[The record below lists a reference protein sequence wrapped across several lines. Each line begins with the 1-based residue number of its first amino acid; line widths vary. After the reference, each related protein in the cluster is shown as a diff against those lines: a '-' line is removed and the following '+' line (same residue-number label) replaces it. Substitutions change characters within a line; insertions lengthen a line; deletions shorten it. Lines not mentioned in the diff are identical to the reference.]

1 MCPTALPTPTMASEF
16 TADERVAELT
26 DQLRRSSSVRMPAVF
41 PLAKQKRPRTASQS
55 ASALPAL
62 ADAADARDADEGSLD
77 SRPPGTAPVGSRS
90 MSQRQKDALQH
101 LAKMVADRDALPAVA
116 VGPGEGDLLSV
127 TSLSAASSA
136 HASGDRRKAQGAA
149 LLRRMSVMQE
159 RQGVLHAHLEVC
171 RRKHIEGAAR
181 IAGYEEA
188 LVQSVADKAMR
199 ADERRG
205 AAESAGRAQVG
216 LKAAFAAVVAQ
227 TWFGALRAERNRR
240 AAVIWRDHMAVVIQ
254 ELWRRR
260 QAAGMWKRAALFLAK
275 MNGAGGYRRNRVCL
289 HLRCWRRTY
298 AAVMVK
304 SFLVDYIKDCAK
316 LKLLALMFYERV
328 RKVQRYAKGFLAV
341 LHARRGVL
349 AAAWDRVEDALMRA
363 ERDASAALKSVT
375 RQPPPAPA
383 YTEAVPRLKLP
394 QKAAMPGKFLE
405 GRKLL
410 EDVQMHSDIN
420 MKLFLDVD
428 VHVERTLK
436 KHALKTGARV
446 TIASRGWK
454 HGAKG
459 KKGDVAV
466 CISKLPGKTRDARVR
481 AMLKRKVHEHLAKHA
496 PASTEAAA
504 DVAVA
509 AVDEAAADADGG
521 KNLAGKAFSF
531 EDAKKWIE
539 QLEEEPPAE
548 GDGERGGDGAEKGLP
563 RERMSSDTRPA
574 AANEDEW
581 TGNFSR
587 FPHLQFYGCF
597 GGAEGML
604 LELREEIQKARVEH
618 RRKLIEHERRIA
630 AGEVDADVSD
640 SEL

>member
-1 MCPTALPTPTMASEF
+1 MESE
-16 TADERVAELT
+16 ERVRALS
-26 DQLRRSSSVRMPAVF
+26 DQLRRTSSVRMPTS
-41 PLAKQKRPRTASQS
+41 AKPRHTHQKRPRTASQS

-62 ADAADARDADEGSLD
+62 ADAGGADEGSLD

-90 MSQRQKDALQH
+90 MSQRQKDALNH
-101 LAKMVADRDALPAVA
+101 LVKMVAEHDALPAVVIA
-116 VGPGEGDLLSV
+116 GAPGEGGDMLSV
-127 TSLSAASSA
+127 TSLGSASA
-136 HASGDRRKAQGAA
+136 RTSGDRRKAQGAA
-149 LLRRMSVMQE
+149 LLRRMSVMQD
-159 RQGVLHAHLEVC
+159 RQGVLHEYLEMC

-275 MNGAGGYRRNRVCL
+275 MNGAGGYRRNRVRL

-298 AAVMVK
+298 AARMVK
-304 SFLVDYIKDCAK
+304 SFLLDYIKDCAK

-383 YTEAVPRLKLP
+383 YSEAVPRLKMP

-410 EDVQMHSDIN
+410 EDCQMHADLH
-420 MKLFLDVD
+420 MKHFLEVD

-459 KKGDVAV
+459 KKGGVAV
-466 CISKLPGKTRDARVR
+466 CITKLPGTTRDARVK
-481 AMLKRKVHEHLAKHA
+481 ALLKRKVHAHLAAHA
-496 PASTEAAA
+496 PASTETAA
-504 DVAVA
+504 DGTIVA
-509 AVDEAAADADGG
+509 ADEAAADGDGG
-521 KNLAGKAFSF
+521 KNLAGKAFSY
-531 EDAKKWIE
+531 EDARQWIV
-539 QLEEEPPAE
+539 QLEEEPAAE
-548 GDGERGGDGAEKGLP
+548 GDGEGAGDGAEKGPP

-604 LELREEIQKARVEH
+604 VELREEIQKARVEH
-618 RRKLIEHERRIA
+618 RRKVIERERRIA
-630 AGEVDADVSD
+630 AGEVDTEEVSD